1 MGYFIELVSKDY
13 IPQHLLDKLRHPSI
27 SYEIKSVFFRL
38 YSMIDSSDNE
48 VYTVALN
55 LLGKLPN
62 SFQVFAC
69 THITTQEAVTLFF
82 ERVNNYHHF
91 RYIVIDINILSL
103 DIQEVCF
110 VDLFLIYSH
119 HIVVTVINVSVDSH

>member
-1 MGYFIELVSKDY
+1 MDFN
-13 IPQHLLDKLRHPSI
+13 H
-27 SYEIKSVFFRL
+27 
-38 YSMIDSSDNE
+38 NE

-55 LLGKLPN
+55 LLGELPN
-62 SFQVFAC
+62 SFQVLAC

-82 ERVNNYHHF
+82 ERVKNYHHF

-110 VDLFLIYSH
+110 VDLSLIYSH
-119 HIVVTVINVSVDSH
+119 HIVVTIAHFL

>member
-1 MGYFIELVSKDY
+1 
-13 IPQHLLDKLRHPSI
+13 
-27 SYEIKSVFFRL
+27 
-38 YSMIDSSDNE
+38 MIDFSDNE

-62 SFQVFAC
+62 PFQVLAC

-82 ERVNNYHHF
+82 ERVKNYHHF

-103 DIQEVCF
+103 DIQEVYMFCRS
-110 VDLFLIYSH
+110 LLIHSH
-119 HIVVTVINVSVDSH
+119 HIVVTVINFL

>member
-1 MGYFIELVSKDY
+1 MGYFFELVSRHY
-13 IPQHLLDKLRHPSI
+13 IPQHLLDNLQNSLRNYRIESI
-27 SYEIKSVFFRL
+27 FFRL
-38 YSMIDSSDNE
+38 YSMIDFSNNE

-62 SFQVFAC
+62 PFQVLAC

-82 ERVNNYHHF
+82 ERVKNYHHF

-103 DIQEVCF
+103 DIQEVYMFCRS
-110 VDLFLIYSH
+110 LLIHSH
-119 HIVVTVINVSVDSH
+119 HIVVTVINFL

>member
-1 MGYFIELVSKDY
+1 MGYFIELASKDY
-13 IPQHLLDKLRHPSI
+13 IPQHLLGKLRHPST

-38 YSMIDSSDNE
+38 YSMIDSSDKE

-62 SFQVFAC
+62 PFQVLAC

-82 ERVNNYHHF
+82 ERVKNYHHF
-91 RYIVIDINILSL
+91 RYIMIDINVLSL
-103 DIQEVCF
+103 DIQKVCF

-119 HIVVTVINVSVDSH
+119 HIVVTVINVSVDCH

>member
-1 MGYFIELVSKDY
+1 MGYFIELVSKYY
-13 IPQHLLDKLRHPSI
+13 IPKHLRDKLRHPSI
-27 SYEIKSVFFRL
+27 SYEIKSVFFQL

-55 LLGKLPN
+55 LLGELPN
-62 SFQVFAC
+62 PFQVLAC

-82 ERVNNYHHF
+82 ERVKNYHHF

-103 DIQEVCF
+103 DIQEVYMFCRS
-110 VDLFLIYSH
+110 LLIHSH
-119 HIVVTVINVSVDSH
+119 HIVVTVINFL

>member
-1 MGYFIELVSKDY
+1 MDNLQNSLRNYRIE
-13 IPQHLLDKLRHPSI
+13 SI
-27 SYEIKSVFFRL
+27 FFRL
-38 YSMIDSSDNE
+38 YSMIDFSNNE

-62 SFQVFAC
+62 PFQVLAC

-82 ERVNNYHHF
+82 ERVKNYHHF
-91 RYIVIDINILSL
+91 RYIMIDMNILSL

-110 VDLFLIYSH
+110 VDLSLLTS
-119 HIVVTVINVSVDSH
+119 

>member
-1 MGYFIELVSKDY
+1 
-13 IPQHLLDKLRHPSI
+13 
-27 SYEIKSVFFRL
+27 
-38 YSMIDSSDNE
+38 MIDSSDNE

-55 LLGKLPN
+55 LLGKLSN
-62 SFQVFAC
+62 TFQVFAC

-82 ERVNNYHHF
+82 ERVKNYYCF

-110 VDLFLIYSH
+110 VDLSLIYSH
-119 HIVVTVINVSVDSH
+119 HIVVITIGHFL